1 MKIVIPMAGMG
12 TRMRP
17 HTLITPKPLL
27 KIAGKALVERI
38 VSDLKKFTG
47 EKIEEVHY
55 VIGNFG
61 SNVEKKLIDISKK
74 IGAKGFIHYQKEAL
88 GTAHAV
94 YCAQSALEDEVI
106 IAFADTM
113 FVGSMNIN
121 TSDKA
126 IIWTLPVKNPENYG
140 VVLTDKDDYI
150 TDFAEKPKKY
160 VSDKAIIGIYY
171 FKKAEILK
179 KKIED
184 LIEQNKSVKGEF
196 QLTDAL
202 QAMKNEG
209 IRIKCKV
216 IEKWLDCGNK
226 SEFLKSTESVLTR
239 EKFVSK
245 AEEEGSRIIKP
256 VYIGSNVEIESSV
269 IGPFVCIE
277 DNSVIKNS
285 NLERSIIGMN
295 TVVDSSMIKNSLV
308 GNFSKINK
316 ASGILNIGDYC
327 EYEGI

>member
-61 SNVEKKLIDISKK
+61 SSVEEKLMNIAEK

-94 YCAQSALEDEVI
+94 YCAQSALKNDVI
-106 IAFADTM
+106 IVFADTM

-121 TSDKA
+121 TSDEA
-126 IIWTLPVKNPENYG
+126 IIWTLQVQNPENYG
-140 VVLTDKDDYI
+140 VVLTDKDNYI
-150 TDFAEKPKKY
+150 TDFAEKPQKY

-202 QAMKNEG
+202 QDMKNVG
-209 IRIKCKV
+209 MRIKCKV
-216 IEKWLDCGNK
+216 IEQWLDCGNK
-226 SEFLKSTESVLTR
+226 SEFLKSTESVLTK

-245 AEEEGSRIIKP
+245 EEEGSRIIEP
-256 VYIGSNVEIESSV
+256 VYIGSNVEIECSV

-295 TVVDSSMIKNSLV
+295 TNIDSSVIKNSMI
-308 GNFSKINK
+308 GNFSRINK
-316 ASGILNIGDYC
+316 ASGTLNIGDYC

>member
-1 MKIVIPMAGMG
+1 MAGMG

-61 SNVEKKLIDISKK
+61 SSVEEKLMNIAEK

-94 YCAQSALEDEVI
+94 YCAQSALKNDVI
-106 IAFADTM
+106 IVFADTM

-121 TSDKA
+121 TSDEA
-126 IIWTLPVKNPENYG
+126 IIWTLQVQNPENYG
-140 VVLTDKDDYI
+140 VVLTDKDNYI
-150 TDFAEKPKKY
+150 TDFAEKPQKY

-202 QAMKNEG
+202 QDMKNVG
-209 IRIKCKV
+209 MRIKCKV
-216 IEKWLDCGNK
+216 IEQWLDCGNK
-226 SEFLKSTESVLTR
+226 SEFLKSTESVLTK

-245 AEEEGSRIIKP
+245 EEEGSRIIEP
-256 VYIGSNVEIESSV
+256 VYIGSNVEIECSV

-295 TVVDSSMIKNSLV
+295 TNIDSSVIKNSMI
-308 GNFSKINK
+308 GNFSRINK
-316 ASGILNIGDYC
+316 ASGTLNIGDYC